1 MSAMTQKQLRKAMW
15 RAVKQAKGRFVA
27 IVLIILLGV
36 LLFVGLKAVSPDLYS
51 SAEQYIQQQRL
62 SDLRVVSTSGFT
74 QKDVEQVK
82 KVPGAQV
89 QPERSTYILD
99 SKRRDVAQLFAYQSG
114 AKQNQL
120 KLKSGRLP
128 RHQHEIVLDQLAKQ
142 KGYRLGDTYRV
153 HTSALTTQRYRVVGF
168 VTSPLFVDNE
178 ERGSANI
185 GSGTVAYFAYLPAAN
200 FKQNVYTG
208 LAVRFPKLQH
218 HSSFSAAYKKQARQ
232 KTAQVKRVLAKRA
245 PARQRELKQQARAK
259 LQPQQAKLAQQQAQL
274 AAIGGGT
281 PALQAQ
287 LRAAQQKLTQAQQQI
302 RQLPQPEYT
311 YTKRAGNP
319 GFQGY
324 ADMTKRIAAIANVF
338 PLFFFLIAGLVTF
351 TTMTRMVEEDRSQIG
366 TLKALG
372 YTKGEIARPYL
383 DYGLAAA
390 LLGIGL
396 GVLIGVNTLPRIVF
410 TAMDQYVYT
419 AVVLCYPLAAI
430 AQAAGF
436 SLFATLGAALFVLLK
451 ELREKPAALM
461 LPKAPKAG
469 KRILLERLTWLWRR
483 LSFNQKVSYRNLF
496 RFKARMWMAII
507 GIAGG
512 TGLLLTGFGIR
523 DSISQ
528 SGVNQFQH
536 VLHYQAV
543 VRLAPQATHA
553 RQTLAQN
560 PRYQKSLGVYNDVV
574 SVGTAHNKV
583 SQVNLNA
590 TQQPRAFKR
599 YVHLSAPLPR
609 SGVVLSQ
616 KLARLLK
623 VKPGDTV
630 TLTNSDQKRAQV
642 KISGVTTNY
651 AGHFV
656 YLRKNV
662 LNQAF
667 NGRYQTNTR
676 LVKTKPQTQAQ
687 ETAYAKKLLASNQIL
702 HTEYLS
708 KQKHT
713 IDQQAAK
720 LDPILWIFILLS
732 GLLTFVV
739 LYNLTNINI
748 SERVRELATIKVL
761 GFFDNEVTDY
771 IVRENL
777 VLTLFGIIAGY
788 GLGNLLTAFILHQAA
803 TSTVIFPLT
812 IHWPGYLI
820 AALLTIMFTI
830 IVMVATH
837 YRLKRI
843 DMITALAAKE

>member
-1 MSAMTQKQLRKAMW
+1 MW
-15 RAVKQAKGRFVA
+15 RSVKQAKGRFIA

-51 SAEQYIQQQRL
+51 SAEQYLQQQRL
-62 SDLRVVSTSGFT
+62 SDLRVVSTAGFT
-74 QKDVEQVK
+74 QKDVQQVK
-82 KVPGAQV
+82 KVSGAQV
-89 QPERSTYILD
+89 QPERTTYILD
-99 SKRRDVAQLFAYQSG
+99 SKRRDVAQLFAYQPD

-128 RHQHEIVLDQLAKQ
+128 RHQHEIVLDQLTKQ

-153 HTSALTTQRYRVVGF
+153 HSSALTAQRYRVVGF
-168 VTSPLFVDNE
+168 ATSPLFVDDE

-200 FKQNVYTG
+200 FKSSVYTG
-208 LAVRFPKLQH
+208 LAVRFPKLQR
-218 HSSFSAAYKKQARQ
+218 HSSFSGAYKRQARQ
-232 KTAQVKRVLAKRA
+232 KTALVKKALAKRA

-259 LQPQQAKLAQQQAQL
+259 LQPQQAELAQQQAQL
-274 AAIGGGT
+274 ARLGGGT

-287 LRAAQQKLTQAQQQI
+287 LRAAEQKLAQAQQQI
-302 RQLPQPEYT
+302 SQLQRPSYT

-324 ADMTKRIAAIANVF
+324 ADMTKRITAIANVF

-351 TTMTRMVEEDRSQIG
+351 TTMTRMVEEDRGQIG

-372 YTKGEIARPYL
+372 YTKSEIARPYL
-383 DYGLAAA
+383 DYGVVAAV
-390 LLGIGL
+390 LGIGL

-419 AVVLCYPLAAI
+419 AVVLRYPLAAI
-430 AQAAGF
+430 GQAAGF

-469 KRILLERLTWLWRR
+469 KRILLERLTWVWRR
-483 LSFNQKVSYRNLF
+483 FSFNQKVSYRNLF

-528 SGVNQFQH
+528 AGINQFQH

-543 VRLAPQATHA
+543 VRLAPEATHA
-553 RQTLAQN
+553 KQTLAQN
-560 PRYQKSLGVYNDVV
+560 PRYQQSLGVYNDVV
-574 SVGTAHNKV
+574 SVSNPHAKV
-583 SQVNLNA
+583 NQVSLNV
-590 TQQPRAFKR
+590 TQNPRAFKR
-599 YVHLSAPLPR
+599 YVHLTALLPS

-630 TLTNSDQKRAQV
+630 TLTNSDQKKAPV
-642 KISGVTTNY
+642 KVSGVTANY

-656 YLRKNV
+656 YLQKSA
-662 LNQAF
+662 LNRAF
-667 NGRYQTNTR
+667 SGRYQTNTR
-676 LVKTKPQTQAQ
+676 LVKTKPQTSAQ
-687 ETAYAKKLLASNQIL
+687 ETAYAKKLLASKQVL

-708 KQKHT
+708 KQKRT

-777 VLTLFGIIAGY
+777 VLTIFGIIAGY

-812 IHWPGYLI
+812 INWPGYLI
-820 AALLTIMFTI
+820 AALLTIMFTV
-830 IVMVATH
+830 IVMVVTH

-843 DMITALAAKE
+843 NMITALAAKE